1 MKRLFTVLLVSLLC
15 VHIASAQTRATR
27 RSEFR
32 IIDPADT
39 VKIQIKKP
47 GVKVRYNSDGKKLNY
62 MSDSLLI
69 VYSPDSVKQHYD
81 PKKEVYYK
89 MEIFGSECDTSFTYT
104 YTNSKIDIKDT
115 TRFSLSFG
123 KDRTEDGAFS
133 RLDFNVPFYSK
144 VVTKSYGH
152 RYKVEPGNF
161 GMALLNVNS
170 GNPDFKTQRSYEVFL
185 NLCTD
190 DFKLSRS
197 VTFNYGLG
205 FSWKNF
211 AMTKSGMMTK
221 DDDGNILIGGWP
233 EKAEPKVSKLRVF
246 SVTFPLILSVNAYRG
261 VGFSVGPVV
270 NLNASSSAEEQ
281 VQEGALQ
288 SRHRRC
294 DVPAQFPGCGSLCE
308 IFPDE
313 HHGYRL
319 LAGVQA
325 LGHRPDIE
333 SLMPQPHTPAPAA
346 SREREGR
353 FCARD
358 LGSSLLG
365 VHYIPPE
372 VKVDFRGCCDVE
384 S

>member
-1 MKRLFTVLLVSLLC
+1 MKNMKRLFTVLLVSLLC

-27 RSEFR
+27 RSEFK

-81 PKKEVYYK
+81 PKKKVYYK

-133 RLDFNVPFYSK
+133 RFDFNVPFYSK

-221 DDDGNILIGGWP
+221 DDDGNIRIGGWP

-270 NLNASSSAEEQ
+270 NLNASSSI
-281 VQEGALQ
+281 VNK
-288 SRHRRC
+288 
-294 DVPAQFPGCGSLCE
+294 
-308 IFPDE
+308 
-313 HHGYRL
+313 YRL
-319 LAGVQA
+319 NDEKQKNKYKRAHCNLATVDVMFQLNFRDVGVYA
-325 LGHRPDIE
+325 KYSPMNIMNTDYWPEFKHWAIGLTL
-333 SLMPQPHTPAPAA
+333 SL
-346 SREREGR
+346 
-353 FCARD
+353 
-358 LGSSLLG
+358 
-365 VHYIPPE
+365 
-372 VKVDFRGCCDVE
+372 
-384 S
+384 

>member
-1 MKRLFTVLLVSLLC
+1 MKNMKRLFTVLLVSLLC

-27 RSEFR
+27 RSEFK

-211 AMTKSGMMTK
+211 AMTKNGMMTK
-221 DDDGNILIGGWP
+221 DDDGNIRIGGWP

-270 NLNASSSAEEQ
+270 NLNASSSI
-281 VQEGALQ
+281 VNK
-288 SRHRRC
+288 
-294 DVPAQFPGCGSLCE
+294 
-308 IFPDE
+308 
-313 HHGYRL
+313 YRL
-319 LAGVQA
+319 NDEKQKNKYKRAHCNLATVDVMFQLNIRDVGFYA
-325 LGHRPDIE
+325 KYSPMNIMDTGYWPEFKHWAIGLTL
-333 SLMPQPHTPAPAA
+333 SL
-346 SREREGR
+346 
-353 FCARD
+353 
-358 LGSSLLG
+358 
-365 VHYIPPE
+365 
-372 VKVDFRGCCDVE
+372 
-384 S
+384 

>member
-1 MKRLFTVLLVSLLC
+1 MKRLFSVLLVSLLC
-15 VHIASAQTRATR
+15 VHVASAQGKYTSY
-27 RSEFR
+27 SEFK

-39 VKIQIKKP
+39 VKVQAKKS
-47 GVKVRYNSDGKKLNY
+47 GVMVRYNSAGKRMNHL
-62 MSDSLLI
+62 SDSLII
-69 VYSPDSVKQHYD
+69 VYKPDSVRQHYD
-81 PKKEVYYK
+81 PKKKVYYK

-104 YTNSKIDIKDT
+104 YTNSKTDIKDT

-161 GMALLNVNS
+161 GIALLNVNS

-185 NLCTD
+185 NLYTD

-221 DDDGNILIGGWP
+221 DDEGNIRIGGWP

-246 SVTFPLILSVNAYRG
+246 SVTFPLILSANVYRG
-261 VGFSVGPVV
+261 VGFSAGPVV
-270 NLNASSSAEEQ
+270 NLNASSSIVDKYRINGERQKDKYKRAHCNLAT
-281 VQEGALQ
+281 V
-288 SRHRRC
+288 
-294 DVPAQFPGCGSLCE
+294 DVMFQLNFRDVGVYAKYSPMNIMDTDYWPGFNHWAIGLTLS
-308 IFPDE
+308 I
-313 HHGYRL
+313 
-319 LAGVQA
+319 
-325 LGHRPDIE
+325 
-333 SLMPQPHTPAPAA
+333 
-346 SREREGR
+346 
-353 FCARD
+353 
-358 LGSSLLG
+358 
-365 VHYIPPE
+365 
-372 VKVDFRGCCDVE
+372 
-384 S
+384 